1 MLEADNIVDRVNFF
15 EQLHQEFLFIKGY
28 GTYAYI
34 SPREVNQLYDSYRAQ
49 HQHIA
54 CTTPH
59 STEINFMR
67 SYIRSL

>member
-1 MLEADNIVDRVNFF
+1 MLQEEKNIDRVSFF

-34 SPREVNQLYDSYRAQ
+34 SPRDVNQLYDSYRAQ

-54 CTTPH
+54 CTTPL